1 MKYLIK
7 VKTKAKKEK
16 VEIINKNNLIIYVKE
31 LPIEGKAN
39 EAIIRLLA
47 NFFKVSKAEVKIIRG
62 LKSKNKI
69 IEIKE

>member
-16 VEIINKNNLIIYVKE
+16 VEIINKNNLNIYVNE

-47 NFFKVSKAEVKIIRG
+47 NFFKVSKAEVKIIKG